1 MTKIPILLF
10 LLVSPIATMAQGPV
24 CSELKIREAVLKGAY
39 SGTDDAFFWSGA
51 YDKPLIGSAESEQAY
66 KKLQIDEPRKN
77 EVMEQHTQKIVVAKS
92 GDMAYEYGTGEMSFD
107 DVKTGKHVS
116 FQNAY
121 LRVWKSV
128 DGDCRVA
135 ATMIRP
141 IESTIKESSTKS
153 R

>member
-66 KKLQIDEPRKN
+66 KKLQIDEPER
-77 EVMEQHTQKIVVAKS
+77 
-92 GDMAYEYGTGEMSFD
+92 
-107 DVKTGKHVS
+107 
-116 FQNAY
+116 
-121 LRVWKSV
+121 
-128 DGDCRVA
+128 
-135 ATMIRP
+135 
-141 IESTIKESSTKS
+141 TKS
-153 R
+153 WNNIRRKSSLPSQAIWPTNTEQAR

>member
-1 MTKIPILLF
+1 
-10 LLVSPIATMAQGPV
+10 
-24 CSELKIREAVLKGAY
+24 
-39 SGTDDAFFWSGA
+39 
-51 YDKPLIGSAESEQAY
+51 
-66 KKLQIDEPRKN
+66 
-77 EVMEQHTQKIVVAKS
+77 MEQHTQKIVVAKS

-128 DGDCRVA
+128 DGDCRVE